1 MESTLQVLELVG
13 QCGHTF
19 EVASRIGS
27 LCNSLYESRGLQ
39 IQMDKDY
46 ATVTFQRQ
54 TKAQIKI
61 QRWWNKVL
69 YEMYVERCTRC
80 GDEGDTLWSG
90 NVWSGLCTSCRE
102 DRYESRMDRERSY
115 R

>member
-1 MESTLQVLELVG
+1 MDSRVHVLEIVG

-27 LCNSLYESRGLQ
+27 LCSSLYESRGLQ

-46 ATVTFQRQ
+46 ATVTLQRH

-69 YEMYVERCTRC
+69 YELYVERCTRC
-80 GDEGDTLWSG
+80 GDEDDTLWSG
-90 NVWSGLCTSCRE
+90 LCSSCRE
-102 DRYESRMDRERSY
+102 DSYERRIERQRERWSD